1 MTEIEISYQVCD
13 RDEIRVDYNTR
24 LETRKAT
31 VIGQVDQLCA
41 MLVQVCYILAGTT
54 RGLRCLR
61 NGDRDIVVVLIGIH

>member
-1 MTEIEISYQVCD
+1 MTRDQKGD
-13 RDEIRVDYNTR
+13 RDQVWVGYITR
-24 LETRKAT
+24 SATRKAT